1 VIKVDAFPGNTTQ
14 ACGNAESNAS
24 LRMPKKITKKRPAL
38 PSKPEWPKDWGLI
51 GLLTSRFIE

>member
-1 VIKVDAFPGNTTQ
+1 MRKYGKQCESVDA
-14 ACGNAESNAS
+14 E
-24 LRMPKKITKKRPAL
+24 KITKKLPAL